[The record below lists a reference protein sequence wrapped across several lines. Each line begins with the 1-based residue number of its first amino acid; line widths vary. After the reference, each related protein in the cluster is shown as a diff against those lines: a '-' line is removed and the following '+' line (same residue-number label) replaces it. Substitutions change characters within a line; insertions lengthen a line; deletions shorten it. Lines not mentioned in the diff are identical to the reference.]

1 MQKKYQLKTY
11 RTYSIFAVSIVALA
25 LILTTAWQQPQTIQA
40 ATPDQFPTVG
50 TVISNSNLRGGP
62 GTSYDRTGNLV
73 EGASVSLTGC
83 NATCDWYQLSDG
95 NWIAGFLISIGG
107 AAPARSA
114 SSSAVPASSGRVAP
128 LQALFRGI
136 VLAGAYLYNDPSFEA
151 AIVGTVSGNT
161 VVNVSKLSNDN
172 TFYQLDNHTWIE
184 SRLIS
189 EVSGSRSVTNRPTPP
204 SHQVCDCSGDYYNC
218 SNFANPGHAQMCL
231 EYCTIQKQNDVHRL
245 DIDRNGLA
253 CDESNNDAGFA
264 VVAPSAA
271 SSSSRQAAPAA
282 PVAPVAPAAP
292 AAPAPTPI
300 PAPIAIPTPVVLVV
314 QPDTC
319 SCSADMYDCA
329 NFATTDDAQA
339 CFWRCGALGAGD
351 IHALDLD
358 GNGMV
363 CE

>member
-1 MQKKYQLKTY
+1 MQKNSQQKTY
-11 RTYSIFAVSIVALA
+11 RIYSIFAVSIMAFF
-25 LILTTAWQQPQTIQA
+25 LTATMIWQQPKTSQA

-50 TVISNSNLRGGP
+50 VVLSNSNLRGGP
-62 GTSYDRTGNLV
+62 GTSYERTGNLI
-73 EGASVSLTGC
+73 EGASVSLTAC
-83 NATCDWYQLSDG
+83 NATCDWYQLSSG

-107 AAPARSA
+107 AP
-114 SSSAVPASSGRVAP
+114 SSSSSGSSSGSSFAVSPQVAP

-136 VLAGAYLYNDPSFEA
+136 VLASAYLYKDPAANA
-151 AIVGTVSGNT
+151 AIVGTVSANT

-172 TFYQLDNHTWIE
+172 GWYQLDNHTWIE

-189 EVSGSRSVTNRPTPP
+189 EVSGSRAVTNRPTPP

-245 DIDRNGLA
+245 DIDKNGLA
-253 CDESNNDAGFA
+253 CDEPNNDGGFA

-271 SSSSRQAAPAA
+271 SSSSRPAPAAPAA
-282 PVAPVAPAAP
+282 PVA
-292 AAPAPTPI
+292 
-300 PAPIAIPTPVVLVV
+300 TPVPVPTAVPTTVV
-314 QPDTC
+314 MV
-319 SCSADMYDCA
+319 ADPNACGCDADLYDCI
-329 NFATTDDAQA
+329 NFTTQADAQA

-351 IHALDLD
+351 IHTLDLD
-358 GNGMV
+358 ANGMV